1 MWAFSRLINYLN
13 DSEKKMIFNALIR
26 SQFSYCRLGSI
37 FCSRQTNNMINK
49 IHKRALRNVLN
60 GHISDFETTLRKIN
74 VITIPQRNI
83 QTLMIEFFKIKNDLA
98 LSIMDSTL
106 NRRTNLRNLQEFQSE
121 RMRTLFYGLETI
133 SYGAPQ

>member
-26 SQFSYCRLGSI
+26 SQFSYCRLVSI

-121 RMRTLFYGLETI
+121 RMRSVFYGLETI

>member
-1 MWAFSRLINYLN
+1 MWALSRLINYLN

-26 SQFSYCRLGSI
+26 SQFSYCRLVSI

-121 RMRTLFYGLETI
+121 RMRTVFYGLETI

>member
-26 SQFSYCRLGSI
+26 SQFSYCRLVSI

>member
-26 SQFSYCRLGSI
+26 SQFSYCRLVSI

-121 RMRTLFYGLETI
+121 RMRTVFYGLETI